1 MPSLEARIRAKAQE
15 LWRADGRPDGGPD
28 AYRDQASELVAIK
41 ENTTA
46 TLEPNPLSEST
57 PPDEAEPLQAVENLG
72 EQPNLTDQG
81 ETSDYPLPRG
91 ERTGR
96 PSRSSR
102 QESKGAKP

>member
-28 AYRDQASELVAIK
+28 AYRDQAIK
-41 ENTTA
+41 DNTAA
-46 TLEPNPLSEST
+46 TLEPNPLGESAA
-57 PPDEAEPLQAVENLG
+57 PDEAEPLQAVENLG

-81 ETSDYPLPRG
+81 QTCDYPLPRG

-96 PSRSSR
+96 PSRSAHR
-102 QESKGAKP
+102 ETKGAKP